1 MVSVGLPRALFHH
14 EFGELFQTFFQCAG
28 ATVEVSPHTT
38 REILDLGVSS
48 AVDETCLPV
57 KIYYGH
63 ARWLSQR
70 VDSVFVPRV
79 VSICP
84 REYTC
89 PKFLGLPDMIRRAL
103 RGSAVCSP
111 LVDVRRRGGSLS
123 DALVLAARELGLD
136 ERIAKKAVRS
146 ACMKQKTS
154 SLAIREV
161 PKGQGPAVAVLGHQ
175 YLISD
180 ALSGMDVKRRLQ
192 ALGLTVY
199 DYHMVPEPALVRIQR
214 RVNRPAFWTYENKI
228 LAAAIWYMNQ
238 RKVDGIIQWVSFG
251 CGPDSMVG
259 EVVSRECRQRGVPH
273 MLLTIDEHTGT
284 AGVQTRLEA
293 FADMVFWRRE
303 V

>member
-14 EFGELFQTFFQCAG
+14 EFGTLFETFFHHAG
-28 ATVEVSPHTT
+28 AAVEVSPHTT

-63 ARWLSQR
+63 ARWLSER
-70 VDSVFVPRV
+70 VDAVFVPRV

-89 PKFLGLPDMIRRAL
+89 PKFLGLPDMIKRAL
-103 RGSAVCSP
+103 RGRAICSP
-111 LVDVRRRGGSLS
+111 LVDVRRRGASLY
-123 DALVLAARELGLD
+123 DALVSAAFELGLD
-136 ERIAKKAVRS
+136 ERTARGAMRS
-146 ACMKQKTS
+146 AVSRQRAMV
-154 SLAIREV
+154 AAMREA
-161 PKGQGPAVAVLGHQ
+161 PKGKGPAVAVLGHR

-180 ALSGMDVKRRLQ
+180 ALSGMDVKQRLQ

-199 DYHMVPEPALVRIQR
+199 DYHMVPESALFRIQQ
-214 RVNRPAFWTYENKI
+214 RVHRPAFWTYENKI
-228 LAAAIWYMNQ
+228 LAAAIWYMSQ

-259 EVVSRECRQRGVPH
+259 EVVARECRQREVPH
-273 MLLTIDEHTGT
+273 MLVTVDEHTGT

-293 FADMVFWRRE
+293 FSDMVFWRRGK
-303 V
+303 

>member
-14 EFGELFQTFFQCAG
+14 EFGALFQTFFQHAG

-63 ARWLSQR
+63 ARWLSER
-70 VDSVFVPRV
+70 VDAVFVPRV

-103 RGSAVCSP
+103 RGRVICSP
-111 LVDVRRRGGSLS
+111 LVDVRRRGASLS
-123 DALVLAARELGLD
+123 HALLLAARELGLD
-136 ERIAKKAVRS
+136 EKDAKKAVHS
-146 ACMKQKTS
+146 ARMKQKAS
-154 SLAIREV
+154 SLAMREA
-161 PKGQGPAVAVLGHQ
+161 PKSRGPAVAVLGHR

-180 ALSGMDVKRRLQ
+180 ALSGMDVRRRLQ

-199 DYHMVPEPALVRIQR
+199 DYHMVPESALIGIQR

-259 EVVSRECRQRGVPH
+259 EVVARECRQRGVPH
-273 MLLTIDEHTGT
+273 MLLTVDEHTGT

-293 FADMVFWRRE
+293 FADMVLWRRGM
-303 V
+303 